1 VRPAIFPKPAR
12 IPVAHWL
19 IAATAGWLLVVLL
32 CPPGWADEVLLRNG
46 DRLTGT
52 IVTMEEGVLTLS
64 TPHSGEVNIQW
75 PEIQH
80 LAADKPLKI
89 QLHDTV
95 DGPDWREWLYTH
107 YAMMESLRIS
117 ADGPLSFD
125 AIKAINPPP
134 PIRYRGTLNLGGN
147 RTQGNTDTQALNAST
162 RWTLRS
168 DRHRVLAEAKY
179 NYGEVGTQV
188 TVRNSQAALKYDFF
202 LTRKIFTNVEGLME
216 KDTFQNLLL
225 RMTLGSGLG
234 YQFVDTKAATVSVV
248 SGLAY
253 VNEHYTNAPST
264 KTPSAR
270 WGVRS
275 EFVLVPDRVKLFHKH
290 EGYYDFGERGALRIF
305 ADQGLRVT
313 LLGNLFV
320 NLEYDLRYNGDPAP
334 GRQKLDEAMI
344 LGLGYEFK

>member
-1 VRPAIFPKPAR
+1 MQTACVVVILLS
-12 IPVAHWL
+12 IP
-19 IAATAGWLLVVLL
+19 
-32 CPPGWADEVLLRNG
+32 CRADEVLLRNG

-52 IVTMEEGVLTLS
+52 IVTMEEGVLALA
-64 TPHSGEVNIQW
+64 TPHSGVVKIQW
-75 PEIQH
+75 PEIQG
-80 LAADKPLKI
+80 LSADQPLKI

-95 DGPDWREWLYTH
+95 EGDDWRAWLYTH
-107 YAMMESLRIS
+107 YAITESLRIS
-117 ADGPLSFD
+117 ADGPLSFT

-134 PIRYRGTLNLGGN
+134 PIRYLGTVNLGGN

-162 RWTLRS
+162 RWSLRS
-168 DRHRVLAEAKY
+168 DRHRILAEGKY
-179 NYGEVGTQV
+179 NYGEVGRQV
-188 TVRNSQAALKYDFF
+188 TVRNSLGSLKYDFF
-202 LTRKIFTNVEGLME
+202 LSTNVFINTEALLE
-216 KDTFQNLLL
+216 KDTFQSLAL
-225 RMTLGSGLG
+225 RTTLGSGLG
-234 YQFVDTKAATVSVV
+234 YQFFETARATLSVV

-253 VNEHYTNAPST
+253 VSEDYLNAPAT

-275 EFVLVPDRVKLFHKH
+275 EWVLVPDRVKLFHKH
-290 EGYYDFGERGALRIF
+290 EGFYDFGERGALRIF

-313 LLGNLFV
+313 LIGNLFV